1 MVKKGIERLY
11 LIIIFLFL
19 YLPIAVLIVLS
30 FNDSKS
36 RVQWG
41 GFTLRW
47 YQEVFKSRTIMNAFY
62 TTLAAI
68 GIHSM
73 KRRQKALMLGATNIP
88 LLNADIVTGISLMLL
103 LIKFTRL
110 GMNTV
115 LIAHITF
122 NIPYVILNVLPK
134 LNSLSPNTYEAALD
148 LGASRPYAFWKI
160 IWPDIKG
167 GVFSGFLMSVTM
179 SLDDFSITYFTKGP
193 GVNTLS
199 TMIYTELKKGIKP
212 EMYAL
217 STILFLIALLLLL
230 LMNYRSSKKST
241 ALTT

>member
-1 MVKKGIERLY
+1 
-11 LIIIFLFL
+11 
-19 YLPIAVLIVLS
+19 
-30 FNDSKS
+30 
-36 RVQWG
+36 
-41 GFTLRW
+41 
-47 YQEVFKSRTIMNAFY
+47 MNAFY
-62 TTLAAI
+62 TTITITLVASIVATLLGTLAAI

-115 LIAHITF
+115 LIAHMTF

-160 IWPDIKG
+160 IC
-167 GVFSGFLMSVTM
+167 
-179 SLDDFSITYFTKGP
+179 
-193 GVNTLS
+193 
-199 TMIYTELKKGIKP
+199 MIQRRRIQR
-212 EMYAL
+212 
-217 STILFLIALLLLL
+217 IFDV
-230 LMNYRSSKKST
+230 RDHVVR
-241 ALTT
+241 

>member
-1 MVKKGIERLY
+1 MKEEMPYGKKRNRTPVFDHY
-11 LIIIFLFL
+11 FPLFVPSDRGRS
-19 YLPIAVLIVLS
+19 YFRS
-30 FNDSKS
+30 DTKS

-62 TTLAAI
+62 TTITITLVASIVATLLGTLAAI

-122 NIPYVILNVLPK
+122 NIP
-134 LNSLSPNTYEAALD
+134 
-148 LGASRPYAFWKI
+148 
-160 IWPDIKG
+160 
-167 GVFSGFLMSVTM
+167 MS
-179 SLDDFSITYFTKGP
+179 F
-193 GVNTLS
+193 
-199 TMIYTELKKGIKP
+199 
-212 EMYAL
+212 
-217 STILFLIALLLLL
+217 
-230 LMNYRSSKKST
+230 
-241 ALTT
+241 

>member
-62 TTLAAI
+62 TLAAI